1 MPTISPKAQAELNK
15 LHDEAD
21 AARKAYVLALK
32 QHRTNTVQV
41 GILRGKVQAAKREYT
56 NLYKS
61 LGLNRQSAWQVDK
74 VSRGLC
80 RLCGDNA
87 EPNSKHCKAH
97 EAWLHSP
104 VRKKKLVQP

>member
-1 MPTISPKAQAELNK
+1 MISKKAQAELNK

-21 AARKAYVLALK
+21 AARRAYVNALK
-32 QHRTNTVQV
+32 THRTNTTQV
-41 GILRGKVQAAKREYT
+41 GILRGQVQAAKRDYVD
-56 NLYKS
+56 YYVK

-80 RLCGDNA
+80 RLCGNEA
-87 EPNSKHCKAH
+87 EPDSKHCKVH